1 MSLQDLFRKLMSYF
15 TEVRIDS
22 AESADGD
29 MLEVVWV
36 NGRKVLNCS
45 QANYSFGTLY
55 EVFRRTFNQVKLKEV
70 FFDKVLILGYGA
82 GGTAQLLRKEYG
94 FMGKID
100 GVEVDEKIISLTKKH
115 FPDGFRAADNLYHS
129 DAADFMRNAHDSA
142 YDMLIFDVYVDLY
155 IPDFFQSPRFIKR
168 LHSVLKPGGM
178 LIYNKVMAGRADKQ
192 NADDILEAIRHTFFD
207 GAVSIYNFE
216 ENRMFVARK

>member
-1 MSLQDLFRKLMSYF
+1 
-15 TEVRIDS
+15 
-22 AESADGD
+22 

-55 EVFRRTFNQVKLKEV
+55 EVFRRTFNEVKLNEV

-82 GGTAQLLRKEYG
+82 GGTAQLLREEYG
-94 FMGKID
+94 FKGKID

-129 DAADFMRNAHDSA
+129 DAADFMRNARDST

-207 GAVSIYNFE
+207 GGVSIYNFE